1 MIKKIVEESQA
12 FYGIPFVVGV
22 VDGSH
27 IPIIVPKFHVA
38 TYYIAILCYVR
49 NFHK

>member
-1 MIKKIVEESQA
+1 MIKKFMEESQA

-27 IPIIVPKFHVA
+27 IPIIVPNFYVA
-38 TYYIAILCYVR
+38 T
-49 NFHK
+49 

>member
-12 FYGIPFVVGV
+12 FCGILFVVGV

-27 IPIIVPKFHVA
+27 IPVIVPKFHVA
-38 TYYIAILCYVR
+38 TYYVVILCYVR
-49 NFHK
+49 NCHK